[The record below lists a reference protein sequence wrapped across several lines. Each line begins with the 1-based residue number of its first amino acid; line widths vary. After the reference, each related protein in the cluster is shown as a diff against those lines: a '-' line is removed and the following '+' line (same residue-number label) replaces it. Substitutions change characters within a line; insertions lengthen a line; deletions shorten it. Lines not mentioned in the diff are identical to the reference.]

1 MSVVLN
7 ACSYHTHFKS
17 QVDFSLILDFPGLFL
32 FHSAFYP
39 TFSSLSSFFFFCI
52 GYSFSISLLSTSHES
67 AIFLGA
73 ELLTLRKYS
82 DKL

>member
-17 QVDFSLILDFPGLFL
+17 QVDFFLILDFPGLFL

-39 TFSSLSSFFFFCI
+39 TFSSLSSFFFLHWLFI
-52 GYSFSISLLSTSHES
+52 QH
-67 AIFLGA
+67 IFI
-73 ELLTLRKYS
+73 EHIP
-82 DKL
+82 